1 MSGIINCQVCTE
13 KINKSTRSL
22 VQCKCEYT
30 CCKSCAKMYLL
41 SCSKNPH
48 CMNCKVEWNREFMV
62 INFDKNFINKP
73 MKNHRE
79 NVLYEREIALLPMTQ
94 PFVEH
99 RKKVNEKEKRVVFLR
114 QELVLIYEIIKTA
127 QDTQNTTEEYYK
139 NYVNQTFAYE
149 REIYDLQIEIF
160 QLKDNGIDEKVVK
173 EFIRQCPNNTCK
185 GFLSKNLHCELCQ
198 IQACADCHEIKST
211 DHVCNPDTIETIKS
225 MKNNTKPCP
234 KCATLIFKIEGCF
247 KADTPILM
255 WDQTI
260 KMSQNIKI
268 GDILIGDDGEKRV
281 VLDTCQGE
289 DDMYEVIQNNGEK
302 YIVNS
307 KHKLVLKGVGVGEPI
322 EMLVSDYMKLS
333 DKQKKYLYGYKSSNG
348 INYEEQYV
356 ELDPYMLGLW
366 LGDGTHSHPIIA
378 SNDYEIQ
385 KYLLK
390 WCEKNNAELVHDEGV
405 KFRIRRKGQNNGK
418 DKLKKSVGNNSECGG
433 CRIKKQKICEIKNEE
448 NIKIINNRG
457 KNPFMEMLH
466 KYNLVNNKHIPND
479 YMMNSRDIRLKLL
492 AGLIDSDGCVLN
504 NGKRISI
511 GQVNKKLSN
520 QIELL
525 CRSLGYVVNTRIVKR
540 NNVKCPGVDKKDYQ
554 DSHQINI
561 SGKISEIPTLL
572 YRKKCNDSMPN
583 KDYQKTSIHVK
594 HIGVDKYYGWKVN
607 GNKRFIG
614 IDFTVLRNC
623 DQMYC
628 IQCHTAFSWKT
639 LQIETGTIHNPH
651 YFEWMRQQN
660 NGQVPRNPL
669 DIPCGREINARFAS
683 SLYNILDKLGVT
695 HLYTT
700 PIYDICLR
708 ITHIREVDKLKYYIN
723 PQNTNL
729 DLRIEYMMNNMDQQK
744 FKMELQRREKKNEK
758 KTEIYNIIDMFVNC
772 ITDIFYNFD
781 NQLRNDYKKYLDMIK
796 KLIEDGDFS
805 LDFKKKIQKAEYFQK
820 VWRILEKNIK
830 KENTELI
837 IVLQTQL
844 INIKNKFNVKLYEYC
859 IELLSEIEYL
869 RKYVNEQLE
878 KLATIY
884 NCKKLSFNNHF
895 CLV

>member
-13 KINKSTRSL
+13 KINKSTRSF

-139 NYVNQTFAYE
+139 NYVNQMFAYE
-149 REIYDLQIEIF
+149 KEMYDLQIEIF
-160 QLKDNGIDEKVVK
+160 QLKDNGIDEKIVK

-260 KMSQNIKI
+260 KMSQDIKI
-268 GDILIGDDGEKRV
+268 GDILIGDDGNPRK
-281 VLDTCQGE
+281 VLNLMNGE
-289 DDMYEVIQNNGEK
+289 DNMYEIIQNNGMK

-307 KHKLVLKGVGVGEPI
+307 EHTMVF
-322 EMLVSDYMKLS
+322 
-333 DKQKKYLYGYKSSNG
+333 KYT
-348 INYEEQYV
+348 
-356 ELDPYMLGLW
+356 
-366 LGDGTHSHPIIA
+366 GDTST
-378 SNDYEIQ
+378 
-385 KYLLK
+385 LLT
-390 WCEKNNAELVHDEGV
+390 
-405 KFRIRRKGQNNGK
+405 
-418 DKLKKSVGNNSECGG
+418 
-433 CRIKKQKICEIKNEE
+433 EE
-448 NIKIINNRG
+448 NI
-457 KNPFMEMLH
+457 
-466 KYNLVNNKHIPND
+466 
-479 YMMNSRDIRLKLL
+479 S
-492 AGLIDSDGCVLN
+492 IDS
-504 NGKRISI
+504 
-511 GQVNKKLSN
+511 SN
-520 QIELL
+520 
-525 CRSLGYVVNTRIVKR
+525 VVEIKV
-540 NNVKCPGVDKKDYQ
+540 KDYLAIKNNTILKNLFGYKKTL
-554 DSHQINI
+554 DNLIN
-561 SGKISEIPTLL
+561 T
-572 YRKKCNDSMPN
+572 
-583 KDYQKTSIHVK
+583 TSIKINHVGK
-594 HIGVDKYYGWKVN
+594 DNYYGWSVD
-607 GNKRFIG
+607 GNKRFLLK
-614 IDFTVLRNC
+614 DFTVVRNC

-683 SLYNILDKLGVT
+683 SLYNILDKLDVT

>member
-139 NYVNQTFAYE
+139 NYVNQMFAYE
-149 REIYDLQIEIF
+149 REMYDLQIEIF
-160 QLKDNGIDEKVVK
+160 QLKGNGIDEKIVK

-260 KMSQNIKI
+260 KMSHDIKI
-268 GDILIGDDGEKRV
+268 GDILIGDDGNPRK
-281 VLDTCQGE
+281 VLNLMNGE
-289 DDMYEVIQNNGEK
+289 DNMYEIIQNNGMK

-307 KHKLVLKGVGVGEPI
+307 EHTLVF
-322 EMLVSDYMKLS
+322 
-333 DKQKKYLYGYKSSNG
+333 KYT
-348 INYEEQYV
+348 
-356 ELDPYMLGLW
+356 
-366 LGDGTHSHPIIA
+366 GDTST
-378 SNDYEIQ
+378 
-385 KYLLK
+385 LLT
-390 WCEKNNAELVHDEGV
+390 
-405 KFRIRRKGQNNGK
+405 
-418 DKLKKSVGNNSECGG
+418 
-433 CRIKKQKICEIKNEE
+433 EE
-448 NIKIINNRG
+448 NI
-457 KNPFMEMLH
+457 
-466 KYNLVNNKHIPND
+466 
-479 YMMNSRDIRLKLL
+479 S
-492 AGLIDSDGCVLN
+492 IDS
-504 NGKRISI
+504 
-511 GQVNKKLSN
+511 SN
-520 QIELL
+520 
-525 CRSLGYVVNTRIVKR
+525 VVEIKV
-540 NNVKCPGVDKKDYQ
+540 KDYLAIKNNTILKNLFGYKKTL
-554 DSHQINI
+554 DNLIN
-561 SGKISEIPTLL
+561 T
-572 YRKKCNDSMPN
+572 
-583 KDYQKTSIHVK
+583 TSIKINHVGK
-594 HIGVDKYYGWKVN
+594 DNYYGWSVD
-607 GNKRFIG
+607 GNKRFLLE
-614 IDFTVLRNC
+614 DFTVVRNC

-669 DIPCGREINARFAS
+669 DIPCEREINARFAS
-683 SLYNILDKLGVT
+683 SLYNILDKLDVT

-781 NQLRNDYKKYLDMIK
+781 NQLKNDYKKYLDMIK

-805 LDFKKKIQKAEYFQK
+805 LDLNKKIQKAEYFQK

-830 KENTELI
+830 KENTELS

-844 INIKNKFNVKLYEYC
+844 INIKNKFIVKLDEYC

-869 RKYVNEQLE
+869 KKYVNEQLE

>member
-139 NYVNQTFAYE
+139 NYVNQMFAYE
-149 REIYDLQIEIF
+149 KEMYDLQIEIF
-160 QLKDNGIDEKVVK
+160 QLKDNGIDEKIVK

-260 KMSQNIKI
+260 KMSQDIKI
-268 GDILIGDDGEKRV
+268 GDILIGDDGNPRK
-281 VLDTCQGE
+281 VLNLMNGE
-289 DDMYEVIQNNGEK
+289 DNMYEIIQNNGMK

-307 KHKLVLKGVGVGEPI
+307 EHTMVF
-322 EMLVSDYMKLS
+322 
-333 DKQKKYLYGYKSSNG
+333 KYT
-348 INYEEQYV
+348 
-356 ELDPYMLGLW
+356 
-366 LGDGTHSHPIIA
+366 GDTST
-378 SNDYEIQ
+378 
-385 KYLLK
+385 LLT
-390 WCEKNNAELVHDEGV
+390 
-405 KFRIRRKGQNNGK
+405 
-418 DKLKKSVGNNSECGG
+418 
-433 CRIKKQKICEIKNEE
+433 EE
-448 NIKIINNRG
+448 NI
-457 KNPFMEMLH
+457 
-466 KYNLVNNKHIPND
+466 
-479 YMMNSRDIRLKLL
+479 S
-492 AGLIDSDGCVLN
+492 IDS
-504 NGKRISI
+504 
-511 GQVNKKLSN
+511 SN
-520 QIELL
+520 
-525 CRSLGYVVNTRIVKR
+525 VVEIKV
-540 NNVKCPGVDKKDYQ
+540 KDYLAIKNNTILKNLFGYKKTL
-554 DSHQINI
+554 DNLIN
-561 SGKISEIPTLL
+561 T
-572 YRKKCNDSMPN
+572 
-583 KDYQKTSIHVK
+583 TSIKINHVGK
-594 HIGVDKYYGWKVN
+594 DNYYGWSVD
-607 GNKRFIG
+607 GNKRFLLE
-614 IDFTVLRNC
+614 DFTVVRNC

-683 SLYNILDKLGVT
+683 SLYNILDKLDVT

-844 INIKNKFNVKLYEYC
+844 INIKNKFIVKLDEYC

-869 RKYVNEQLE
+869 KKYVNEQLE